1 MNLRRAVFD
10 KTEQTRRIVRSLR
23 RRSAGLLRRSAGFLE
38 ASVVANVPT
47 DLALDVSSAQTSIE
61 FPTAIARPLPDGWS
75 EEEVRDVM
83 STFRIDGSAEGELQP
98 YVDDA
103 LWRFLH
109 TWGMVKDE
117 SGRLLEL
124 GANPYFITWLLRE
137 FTDLDL
143 VFANY
148 FGGPSGLCKQLLELR
163 SRGETQSIPL
173 DYHSF
178 NLEEEAFPFE
188 TSSFEVVVF
197 CEIIEHLLMNPLH
210 CLREIHRILVPGGLL
225 VLSTPNVS
233 RLGNVLSMV
242 EGVNI
247 YDPYSGHGPY
257 GRHNREFNRH
267 ELHRLLEFAGF
278 DIPNSFTADAH
289 PSHDRGRASYPGVAP
304 LVVGRSNDLGQYVF
318 VSARA
323 TGTPRTGLPT
333 MLYRSWPADEMV
345 SFE

>member
-1 MNLRRAVFD
+1 MNLVPTMFNQAEQARGFLRA
-10 KTEQTRRIVRSLR
+10 LR
-23 RRSAGLLRRSAGFLE
+23 NRSASLLRRSASLIE
-38 ASVVANVPT
+38 TSAVATPRTSVVIDPPSAPT
-47 DLALDVSSAQTSIE
+47 LIE
-61 FPTAIARPLPDGWS
+61 FPTALARPLPGGWS
-75 EEEVRDVM
+75 EQEVRDVM
-83 STFRIDGSAEGELQP
+83 STFRIDGSPEGELKP

-109 TWGMVKDE
+109 TWGMVKQE

-137 FTDLDL
+137 FTNLDL
-143 VFANY
+143 VLANY
-148 FGGPSGLCKQLLELR
+148 FGGPSGVNRQVVELR

-178 NLEEEAFPFE
+178 NLEEEQFPFE
-188 TSSFEVVVF
+188 SDSFEVVIF

-210 CLREIHRILVPGGLL
+210 CLREIRRILVPGGLL

-233 RLGNVLSMV
+233 RLGNVLSMI

-278 DIPNSFTADAH
+278 NDLHSFTADAH
-289 PSHDRGRASYPGVAP
+289 PSHDRGRGSYPGAAP
-304 LVVGRSNDLGQYVF
+304 LVAGRGEDLGQYVF

-323 TGTPRTGLPT
+323 GGTPHAGLPT
-333 MLYRSWPADEMV
+333 MLYRSWPADQMV